1 MLAYVQ
7 FGAQQDLQV
16 LFCKVA
22 GCPKHMLMYG
32 VVLPHME
39 DFEIPF
45 IILKKKSK
53 NYCCNLSHYL
63 DNSYL
68 KSLLM

>member
-45 IILKKKSK
+45 IILKKKIK
-53 NYCCNLSHYL
+53 
-63 DNSYL
+63 
-68 KSLLM
+68 KLLL